1 MPIARIIASI
11 PCRTAAL
18 AERLRAFGYTV
29 ETVEPG
35 QESDGRADLE
45 VNVRE
50 GKTAEILQE
59 LAGRKPGCD
68 PDVYIAAGA
77 LSGTPD
83 AVQNAPQNASSVS
96 TAAPV
101 YAAGPPT
108 IADTMNGV
116 AAGLQNKRDLL
127 AKALREQRAIL
138 RQARIAE
145 RQTTRR
151 QGVAPAA
158 SESAFEPGQVFDDA
172 SDSGRPNYD
181 ADPERVTLSEESGM
195 PEPGVAAWAGE
206 GPRSGSGR
214 PEDFATAQE
223 FGAPPESTQT
233 EYSSAV
239 GGLAAEPTSSASG
252 SLKASRSPRKRAIRI
267 VIPGG
272 RHMSRRAREW
282 RAAALIS
289 CLFAGL
295 LMLGWAAVTREP
307 VSPLPK
313 SLTSQTGLEE
323 ALPFGAATIKPTASA
338 ATIAA
343 HADRVAGHATTADAA
358 DAEKQTGPSTKINTR
373 PAADRQKS
381 ASRET
386 ARKQQRPRSAKEEET
401 AEDEVIIHRRSPAP
415 AVGNEKAS
423 LKRFSD

>member
-1 MPIARIIASI
+1 MPIARIITSM

-35 QESDGRADLE
+35 QETDGRADLE
-45 VNVRE
+45 VSVSE
-50 GKTAEILQE
+50 GKTAEMLKE
-59 LAGRKPGCD
+59 LAARQSVAD

-77 LSGTPD
+77 LSGTPLP
-83 AVQNAPQNASSVS
+83 AQNAPQNAPSLP
-96 TAAPV
+96 TAGSV

-127 AKALREQRAIL
+127 AKALREQRAML

-145 RQTTRR
+145 RQKTRQ

-158 SESAFEPGQVFDDA
+158 REWAFEPEQL
-172 SDSGRPNYD
+172 SDNVGVDSRGLNYN
-181 ADPERVTLSEESGM
+181 AHSEPITLPEESGM
-195 PEPGVAAWAGE
+195 PAPGAAAWVGE
-206 GPRSGSGR
+206 ALPNGSDESQHLSA
-214 PEDFATAQE
+214 PQE
-223 FGAPPESTQT
+223 FAVPAESPQE

-239 GGLAAEPTSSASG
+239 ADGVAAEPMSSAAIVG
-252 SLKASRSPRKRAIRI
+252 PHQRSRTPRRRAIRI
-267 VIPGG
+267 LIPGG

-282 RAAALIS
+282 RAAVLIS

-313 SLTSQTGLEE
+313 SLTTQTGLEE
-323 ALPFGAATIKPTASA
+323 ALPFGAATLKPTASA
-338 ATIAA
+338 ATIPAHEVTATSHAA
-343 HADRVAGHATTADAA
+343 TAAVADAG
-358 DAEKQTGPSTKINTR
+358 KRTNVNPR
-373 PAADRQKS
+373 PAADKKKS
-381 ASRET
+381 ASQGT
-386 ARKQQRPRSAKEEET
+386 VRKQQPSRSAEEDEI
-401 AEDEVIIHRRSPAP
+401 AEDEVIIHHRGPAP
-415 AVGNEKAS
+415 AIRSEKAS